1 MSMVSRRRRKSGISA
16 WMRWLTALCVGMVL
30 VVPAHAGRITDM
42 AGRDVTVPG
51 TTHKLWSAY
60 PPLTYLIYALDP
72 SLLVGWN
79 FPLGKES
86 SAFIPGQYREMP
98 VVGGWFGQ
106 RTPNIETLG
115 MIKPDVALVWDQSLR
130 AIPGMERQLNSLAI
144 PVVAVKLERISDYPE
159 TIRFLGNL
167 LNRRERAGELS
178 AAIAGTVAG
187 MKKFA
192 AAIPAKE
199 RKTVFYAIGPD
210 GLNND
215 CNHMPFLKESIELA
229 GARSAHSCERT
240 EQLGSR
246 LNLEQVIGY
255 DPDVIITQDDTF
267 FRTVKSDRRWQSI
280 RAVRENRVYRIPAQP
295 FNWLNYPPS
304 FMRAIGIRWLAGVVY
319 PERVTY
325 DMAQEVDRFF
335 RLFFRIRLARSQIDS
350 LLAVDREKGGRP

>member
-1 MSMVSRRRRKSGISA
+1 MSKSRRGRISGTSA
-16 WMRWLTALCVGMVL
+16 WVRWLAALCVGMVL
-30 VVPAHAGRITDM
+30 VVAGVSAHAGRITDM
-42 AGRDVTVPG
+42 AGRDVAVPG
-51 TTHKLWSAY
+51 TIHKLWSAY

-79 FPLGKES
+79 FPPGKES
-86 SAFIPGQYREMP
+86 SAFIPRQYHEMP

-144 PVVAVKLERISDYPE
+144 PVVAIKLERISDYPE

-178 AAIAGTVAG
+178 AAITGTVAE
-187 MKKFA
+187 MKRFSA
-192 AAIPAKE
+192 SIPE
-199 RKTVFYAIGPD
+199 RHRKTVFYAIGPD

-215 CNHMPFLKESIELA
+215 CNHMPFLRESIELA
-229 GARSAHSCERT
+229 GARSVQSCERA

-267 FRTVKSDRRWQSI
+267 FRTVRSDRRWQSI
-280 RAVRENRVYRIPAQP
+280 RAVRANRIYRIPAQP

-304 FMRAIGIRWLAGVVY
+304 FMRALGIRWLAGVIY

-325 DMAQEVDRFF
+325 DMSQEVDRFF
-335 RLFFRIRLARSQIDS
+335 RLFFKIRLARSQIDT
-350 LLAVDREKGGRP
+350 LLAVDRRGRP